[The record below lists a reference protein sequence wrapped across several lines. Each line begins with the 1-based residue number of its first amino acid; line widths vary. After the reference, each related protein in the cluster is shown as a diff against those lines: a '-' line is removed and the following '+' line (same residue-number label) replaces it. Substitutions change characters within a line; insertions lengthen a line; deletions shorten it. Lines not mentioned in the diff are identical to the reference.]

1 MMAGR
6 HVHPAGITAL
16 PLALRALLL
25 GLKDGLRPRLAWSSL
40 MWTIAVLAAW
50 ALAFALAPDAWWSL
64 ATVAGLLQAWAPW
77 PATVAQVL
85 AALVFGLS
93 YVLLVIV
100 SMALVILLVLMPRI
114 RAICLRAYPGL
125 QPASAGMALMGPW
138 RNAVYLVSALL
149 AGGLASLLLPVVGSL
164 VLVALVSYFNVRG
177 LLYDAL
183 DGLATPA
190 EQEAVLHRQRPA
202 ILLLGLLLSALAL
215 VPVLGLLSPL
225 IMGTSASHLAFAAL
239 SQWRGL
245 SR

>member
-1 MMAGR
+1 M
-6 HVHPAGITAL
+6 PL
-16 PLALRALLL
+16 PLHALLL
-25 GLKDGLRPRLAWSSL
+25 GLRDGLRPGLALSSL
-40 MWTIAVLAAW
+40 MWMIGVIIAWGLC
-50 ALAFALAPDAWWSL
+50 FALAPDRWWSL
-64 ATVAGLLQAWAPW
+64 DALAAMVQGLIPLESTFAKP
-77 PATVAQVL
+77 L
-85 AALVFGLS
+85 AALGFVLA

-114 RAICLRAYPGL
+114 RDTCLRAYPAL
-125 QPASAGMALMGPW
+125 QPASTGLALLGPW

-149 AGGLASLLLPVVGSL
+149 AGGVASLMLPVVGSL
-164 VLVALVSYFNVRG
+164 LMVTLVSYFNVRG

-190 EQEAVLHRQRPA
+190 EQEAVLRRQRPA

-239 SQWRGL
+239 ARQRGL